1 MPTLDTAEILNILQ
15 MRRQHCRNLLDL
27 SRRQRGLIDASDYS
41 HLLTVLGQKQRLLG
55 RLDELNTQHPDFR
68 GQWATLRTLGDPEW
82 RDDCE
87 HVLAETEAILADL
100 LAEEQES
107 TEFLTQRRDDTQKQL
122 QAVSQGARVHEAY
135 RECLAPATHRH
146 LDVGQ

>member
-1 MPTLDTAEILNILQ
+1 MPTLDTAEILNILK

-68 GQWATLRTLGDPEW
+68 GQWARLRTLGDPEW
-82 RDDCE
+82 RDGSRIFRTGKSDG
-87 HVLAETEAILADL
+87 
-100 LAEEQES
+100 
-107 TEFLTQRRDDTQKQL
+107 RR
-122 QAVSQGARVHEAY
+122 VQGRL
-135 RECLAPATHRH
+135 RNSPS
-146 LDVGQ
+146 